1 MTLFPDDGDRG
12 VSPAI
17 ALYSILGFWL
27 FYTVL
32 VSLRAA
38 VVGFDSQME
47 MAARAWWWR

>member
-1 MTLFPDDGDRG
+1 MTLFPEDGDRG

-27 FYTVL
+27 FYTML

-38 VVGFDSQME
+38 V
-47 MAARAWWWR
+47 